1 MRSKNRS
8 PSLSPHRRRLP
19 TSRGSCPSPARPAG
33 PSAGRRGWAGAP
45 ARRARRKRPGRRSTA
60 RRRGLMMAGSSPWPA
75 ACPFV
80 RTATGG
86 RPLEATVQLR
96 CKGPRQSLTLM
107 QRGEESRE
115 RKRGRKQRGKEKKD
129 GSDVREKSSTLLD
142 LDRGDRDRDDLDL
155 VPPPPLLA
163 PPPPPPPPSPL
174 PPPPRLQKQK
184 KISHTLWGS
193 NPRPLG
199 CNRGRQMSRGS
210 KPSALI
216 HCAKGALF
224 SSRSFLGAAKTVW
237 HF

>member
-155 VPPPPLLA
+155 VPPLHHSSLLLLLLLPPLLSLLRRA
-163 PPPPPPPPSPL
+163 C
-174 PPPPRLQKQK
+174 KNK
-184 KISHTLWGS
+184 KRYRTPCG
-193 NPRPLG
+193 
-199 CNRGRQMSRGS
+199 GRTHDLLVATAED
-210 KPSALI
+210 K
-216 HCAKGALF
+216 C
-224 SSRSFLGAAKTVW
+224 LGARSQAR
-237 HF
+237 